1 MPKLRFFGH
10 SACEVVDGDT
20 RILIDPFIS
29 GNPLATVKAD
39 DLNPTAIL
47 LSHAHGDHLGDAISI
62 AKRTKAQVVG
72 IFEVAQWCGQQGC
85 ENTHGMSIGGAFQLP
100 WGWVKLTQA
109 WHGSTF
115 IDEQG
120 QFHTLG
126 TPAGLL
132 LRTQSRGPLLYHA
145 GDTGLFGDMALI
157 GRHGI
162 DLALLPIGDN
172 FTMGPD
178 DALEAV
184 KLLQPKTVV
193 PIHYNTFPPI
203 RQDAHAWAKR
213 VEAETSAKCVVLD
226 PGGELE
232 Y

>member
-10 SACEVVDGDT
+10 SACEVVDGDSH
-20 RILIDPFIS
+20 ILIDPFLS
-29 GNPLATVKAD
+29 GNPVATVKPEE
-39 DLNPTAIL
+39 LNPTAIL
-47 LSHAHGDHLGDAISI
+47 LSHAHGDHLGDSIAI
-62 AKRTKAQVVG
+62 AKRSGAQVVG
-72 IFEVAQWCGQQGC
+72 IFEVATWCQQQGC
-85 ENTHGMSIGGAFQLP
+85 ENTHGMSIGGGFQFP

-120 QFHTLG
+120 TFHTLG

-132 LRTQSRGPLLYHA
+132 LCTGGKLLYHA

-184 KLLQPKTVV
+184 KLLQPKQVV
-193 PIHYNTFPPI
+193 PIHYNTYPPI

-213 VEAETSAKCVVLD
+213 VEAETSARCTVLEPD
-226 PGGELE
+226 GELE

>member
-1 MPKLRFFGH
+1 MPQLHYFGH
-10 SACEVVDGDT
+10 SACEIRDGET
-20 RILIDPFIS
+20 RILIDPFLT
-29 GNPLATVKAD
+29 GNSHTTTKPE

-47 LSHAHGDHLGDAISI
+47 ITHAHNDHMGDAIAI
-62 AKRTKAQVVG
+62 AKRTGAMIVS
-72 IFEVAQWCGQQGC
+72 IFEVAEWLNRQGF
-85 ENTHGMSIGGAFQLP
+85 ETHGMSIGGSYTFP

-109 WHGSTF
+109 WHSSTF
-115 IDEQG
+115 EDEAG
-120 QFHTLG
+120 NFIALG

-132 LRTQSRGPLLYHA
+132 VRVGGKLLYHA

-157 GRHGI
+157 ARAGI

-172 FTMGPD
+172 YTMGPD

-184 KLLQPKTVV
+184 KLLHPRTVI

-203 RQDAHAWAKR
+203 RQDPDAWAHR
-213 VEAETSAKCVVLD
+213 VAAETNTRPVVLK
-226 PGGELE
+226 PGETLE